1 MVFERL
7 KRTWFITGSAREV
20 RAIQQVV
27 NSKNPPLHLLPG
39 AFALARFRGK
49 LEQFQKEMV
58 EWESVTL
65 GADFSNDEPAQ
76 VQR

>member
-1 MVFERL
+1 MLVERSQ
-7 KRTWFITGSAREV
+7 RIRFIFGSAREV

-27 NSKNPPLHLLPG
+27 NSKNLPLHLLLV

-49 LEQFQKEMV
+49 LEQLQKEMA

-65 GADFSNDEPAQ
+65 GADIADDEPAK

>member
-1 MVFERL
+1 MVVERSQ
-7 KRTWFITGSAREV
+7 RIRFIFGSAREV

-27 NSKNPPLHLLPG
+27 NSKDPPLHLLLV

-49 LEQFQKEMV
+49 LEQLQKEMA

-65 GADFSNDEPAQ
+65 GADFADDEPAK